1 MPPEDPVRSSLDQF
15 HLTRREFFRL
25 HLLEFFEAITRI
37 KEQRSRRR
45 APLSAS
51 VATTVTLLCSPCVGG
66 RLCLTSGLP
75 PGRLLNRMAGCKHS
89 FITKRQFTVCAKIAD
104 VLPRSS
110 TLPEYTT
117 VLERA
122 PWVSA
127 DAEIV
132 TLPLACVA
140 VPTEIPSR
148 PSITHQSP
156 CNMLH
161 R

>member
-1 MPPEDPVRSSLDQF
+1 
-15 HLTRREFFRL
+15 
-25 HLLEFFEAITRI
+25 
-37 KEQRSRRR
+37 
-45 APLSAS
+45 
-51 VATTVTLLCSPCVGG
+51 
-66 RLCLTSGLP
+66 
-75 PGRLLNRMAGCKHS
+75 MAGGKHS
-89 FITKRQFTVCAKIAD
+89 FITKRQFTVCAKIAN
-104 VLPRSS
+104 VLPRSTQS
-110 TLPEYTT
+110 EYTT

-132 TLPLACVA
+132 TLPLASVA

-161 R
+161 P